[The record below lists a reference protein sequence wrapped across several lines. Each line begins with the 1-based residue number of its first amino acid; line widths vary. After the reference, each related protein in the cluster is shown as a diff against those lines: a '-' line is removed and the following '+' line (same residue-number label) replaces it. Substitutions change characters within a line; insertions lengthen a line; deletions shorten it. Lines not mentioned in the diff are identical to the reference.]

1 MAKIDKKGNLL
12 KNTVM
17 LYILTFSGY
26 VFNFITMPYQT
37 RVLGPEV
44 FGVLGFA
51 GACAVYVQL
60 FLDFGFL
67 LSATEDVANSR
78 DDKLKLSKILS
89 AVTVCKL
96 VLGAFA
102 LAVILVLCRF
112 VPKLREDTPLYLLF
126 FASTFINALLP
137 DFLYRGI
144 EKMSAITI
152 RAVSV
157 KAFFTVAIFVFLKSP
172 EHYYIV
178 PLLNTLGAVGACI
191 WTYFDVYRRIGV
203 RFMSVEWKYVWQTFK
218 RSSGYFWSRIATTVY
233 GATNSVLIGILYPVG
248 ATMGLYSSSEKLM
261 TTARS
266 AFSPIADSMYPYMV
280 KNKDYKLVKK
290 ILTVLMPVIF
300 FGCAIVFVF
309 AKEFCVLLFGAEY
322 AGSAPYLRL
331 LLPIVAISLPTY
343 IFGFPVLSPLGLA
356 KYANISVI
364 VGAVLHAAQLVCLF
378 TLGFLTV
385 KTICIATCITEGVIL
400 LIRVA
405 VVVKN
410 RNRLKATDSDKK
422 ENFFEKV

>member
-1 MAKIDKKGNLL
+1 MAKINKKGNLL

-37 RVLGPEV
+37 RVLGPVV

-51 GACAVYVQL
+51 QACAVYVQL

-67 LSATEDVANSR
+67 LSSTEDVANCR
-78 DDKLKLSKILS
+78 DDKQQMSRIMS

-96 VLGAFA
+96 GLGVVA
-102 LAVILVLCRF
+102 LAVVLVLCLF
-112 VPKLREDTPLYLLF
+112 VPKLKEDMTLYMLY

-144 EKMSAITI
+144 EKMSAITV

-157 KAFFTVAIFVFLKSP
+157 KAFFTVAIFIFLRDAGD
-172 EHYYIV
+172 YYVV
-178 PLLNTLGAVGACI
+178 PLFNTLGAIGACV
-191 WTYFDVYRRIGV
+191 WTYFDVYKRIGV
-203 RFMSVEWKYVWQTFK
+203 RFTKVEGGFIWKTFK
-218 RSSGYFWSRIATTVY
+218 RSSGYFWSRIATSVY
-233 GATNSVLIGILYPVG
+233 GATNTVIIKALYPSGPTV
-248 ATMGLYSSSEKLM
+248 GLYSSAEKLM

-290 ILTVLMPVIF
+290 VLVFLMPLIII
-300 FGCAIVFVF
+300 GCTGVFIL
-309 AKEFCVLLFGAEY
+309 AEPFCVLLFGEEF
-322 AGSAPYLRL
+322 AGAAPYLRL

-356 KYANISVI
+356 KWANISVI
-364 VGAVLHAAQLVCLF
+364 VGAVLHAVQLGALY
-378 TLGFLTV
+378 LTDMLNA
-385 KTICIATCITEGVIL
+385 KSICIAICITEAVIL
-400 LIRVA
+400 LIRV
-405 VVVKN
+405 VVVIKN
-410 RNRLKATDSDKK
+410 RHRLKTPTETN
-422 ENFFEKV
+422 ENQEEII

>member
-1 MAKIDKKGNLL
+1 MANINKKGNLF

-51 GACAVYVQL
+51 QACAVYVQL

-67 LSATEDVANSR
+67 LSSTEDIANCR
-78 DDKLKLSKILS
+78 DDKQQMSRILS

-96 VLGAFA
+96 GLGAVA
-102 LAVILVLCRF
+102 LAVVIAICVF
-112 VPKLREDTPLYLLF
+112 VPTFRKDALLYLLF

-144 EKMSAITI
+144 EKMSAITV

-157 KAFFTVAIFVFLKSP
+157 KAFFTVAIFIFLRDAGD
-172 EHYYIV
+172 YYVV
-178 PLLNTLGAVGACI
+178 PLFNTLGAVGACI
-191 WTYFDVYRRIGV
+191 WTYFDVYKRIGV
-203 RFMSVEWKYVWQTFK
+203 RFTAVERSFIWKTFK

-233 GATNSVLIGILYPVG
+233 GATNAVIIKMLYPQG
-248 ATMGLYSSSEKLM
+248 PTMGLYSSSEKLM

-266 AFSPIADSMYPYMV
+266 AFTPISDSLYPYMV
-280 KNKDYKLVKK
+280 KNRDYKLVKK
-290 ILTVLMPVIF
+290 ILTVLVPLIVL
-300 FGCAIVFVF
+300 GCAGVWLLAEPFCAFIFGE
-309 AKEFCVLLFGAEY
+309 EFRGA
-322 AGSAPYLRL
+322 APYLRL

-343 IFGFPVLSPLGLA
+343 VFGFPMLSPLGVA
-356 KYANISVI
+356 KWANISVV
-364 VGAVLHAAQLVCLF
+364 VGAVLHALQLGVLA
-378 TLGFLTV
+378 LAGLLTA
-385 KTICIATCITEGVIL
+385 KAICIATCVTEAVIL
-400 LIRVA
+400 LIRVL

-410 RNRLKATDSDKK
+410 RHRLNAPVIPEETK
-422 ENFFEKV
+422 EEIK